1 MAEPTKALVDLGAL
15 RANYRLACSLGRAA
29 QTLAVVKANA
39 YGHGAAAC
47 ALALED
53 LTPAFG
59 VCCIEEALALRA
71 SGIRK
76 PVLLLRG
83 SLDREEIRLASEQ
96 GFWLTAYSPEHV
108 DSIVGRRL
116 PSPLTVWV
124 KIDTGM
130 HRLGLQP
137 KQLPVAI
144 ERLNASENVRKPLVV
159 ATHFACADDPENP
172 FTQVQ
177 IARFHAAVEGMDVLA
192 SLANSAALVA
202 WPEALA
208 HWNRPGIMLY
218 GASPLGKPHD
228 VDRQLRPVM
237 QLESRVIALR
247 QIDAGERV
255 GYTGSWRATRPSVI
269 ATVAIGY
276 GDGYPRH
283 AVNGTPVL
291 VGGKR
296 APLAGRVSMDM
307 ITVDVTDL
315 PGTSIGDPVTLWG
328 KGLPVNEV
336 AASAGTIGYEVL
348 TRMTGRVPL
357 RHI

>member
-1 MAEPTKALVDLGAL
+1 
-15 RANYRLACSLGRAA
+15 
-29 QTLAVVKANA
+29 
-39 YGHGAAAC
+39 
-47 ALALED
+47 
-53 LTPAFG
+53 
-59 VCCIEEALALRA
+59 
-71 SGIRK
+71 
-76 PVLLLRG
+76 
-83 SLDREEIRLASEQ
+83 
-96 GFWLTAYSPEHV
+96 
-108 DSIVGRRL
+108 
-116 PSPLTVWV
+116 
-124 KIDTGM
+124 M